1 MSTENEV
8 STSLHSLQKWWRILI
23 SALGCLKVDLLR
35 ELPPYLVWSCKSE
48 NPEFAC
54 PLILLLGHEFEQT
67 PGDTEWASLVVQMVK
82 NLPAMQ
88 ETWVPSLGQEDPLE
102 KKMATHSSILAW
114 EIPWTEKPGGLEST
128 GSQRVGHDW
137 ANKHQEI
144 VEIRGAWQATVY
156 WDTELDMT

>member
-1 MSTENEV
+1 M
-8 STSLHSLQKWWRILI
+8 
-23 SALGCLKVDLLR
+23 KVDLLR

-88 ETWVPSLGQEDPLE
+88 EIWVQFLAWEDPLE
-102 KKMATHSSILAW
+102 EGMTTHANILSWRNPMDREAW
-114 EIPWTEKPGGLEST
+114 WA
-128 GSQRVGHDW
+128 RVHGIT
-137 ANKHQEI
+137 KS
-144 VEIRGAWQATVY
+144 RT
-156 WDTELDMT
+156 

>member
-88 ETWVPSLGQEDPLE
+88 EIWLQFLAWEDPLE
-102 KKMATHSSILAW
+102 EGMTTHASILSWRNPMDREAW
-114 EIPWTEKPGGLEST
+114 WA
-128 GSQRVGHDW
+128 RVHGITKSRTWLSD
-137 ANKHQEI
+137 
-144 VEIRGAWQATVY
+144 
-156 WDTELDMT
+156 